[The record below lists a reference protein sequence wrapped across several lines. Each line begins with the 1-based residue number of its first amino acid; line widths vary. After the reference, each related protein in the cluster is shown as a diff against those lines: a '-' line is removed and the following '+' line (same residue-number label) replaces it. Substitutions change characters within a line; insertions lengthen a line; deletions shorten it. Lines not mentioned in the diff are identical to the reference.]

1 MGLNWGQPNNKII
14 VLIGK
19 IHVNL
24 PNIINNVS

>member
-1 MGLNWGQPNNKII
+1 MGLSWGQLNNKII

-24 PNIINNVS
+24 PNIINNV